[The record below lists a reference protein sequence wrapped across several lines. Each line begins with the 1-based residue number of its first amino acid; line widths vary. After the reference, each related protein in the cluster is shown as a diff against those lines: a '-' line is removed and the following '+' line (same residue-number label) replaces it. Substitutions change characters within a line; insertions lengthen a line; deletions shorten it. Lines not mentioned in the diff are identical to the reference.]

1 MPAPVS
7 RPAPNNTV
15 LLNLLRARTTQL
27 EIERKA
33 LILEIDEMRRH
44 LGILEKNAEAR
55 LVASEL
61 AARVAAL
68 EKEL

>member
-1 MPAPVS
+1 M
-7 RPAPNNTV
+7 
-15 LLNLLRARTTQL
+15 NLLRARTAQL

-33 LILEIDEMRRH
+33 LVLEIDELRRH
-44 LGILEKNAEAR
+44 LGILEKNAETR